1 MQFID
6 QQKVAK
12 KWLPVEIDIL
22 SNAVRN
28 VLYYL
33 SSVRISQNVQNKIQN
48 LQIRFEKF
56 TDQTERAQKYQF
68 VGIEI
73 SINDNTKSPQ
83 T

>member
-22 SNAVRN
+22 SNAVQN

-48 LQIRFEKF
+48 LQIRCEKF